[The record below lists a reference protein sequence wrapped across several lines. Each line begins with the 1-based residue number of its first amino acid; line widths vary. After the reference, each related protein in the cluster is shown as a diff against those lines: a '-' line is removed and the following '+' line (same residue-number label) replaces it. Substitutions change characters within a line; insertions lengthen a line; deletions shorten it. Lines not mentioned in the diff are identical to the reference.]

1 MQLYEELVNGV
12 YAAIFLWCIL
22 LIDCWIVCAA
32 WCMCS
37 NMCLPQTLYKGLH
50 DTYQIFSICI
60 FENFTKVKKHD
71 QHMQTYSTLVKLQK
85 YAHSETH
92 VLKWQMHYHC
102 SSVGNTWMRGVWLD
116 HNSCQSLLRVDQL
129 QRGYASPPT
138 GFCFCELC
146 YLTTSDHLHAYAS
159 WHNSN
164 NCTATL

>member
-1 MQLYEELVNGV
+1 MQLYEELVNGL

-71 QHMQTYSTLVKLQK
+71 QHMQTYIAHLWNYKK
-85 YAHSETH
+85 YAHLETH
-92 VLKWQMHYHC
+92 VLKWQMHHRC
-102 SSVGNTWMRGVWLD
+102 SSVGNTWMRGVGLD

-129 QRGYASPPT
+129 QRGYMHHPLASASVS
-138 GFCFCELC
+138 CV
-146 YLTTSDHLHAYAS
+146 TSPHHLHAYAS